1 MANYLN
7 FKVTS
12 PPADF
17 TTKLHI
23 IYLVNDVL
31 HHCVRKNNLGLKSA
45 FEKVGLVKRFF
56 LLFITVIFL
65 NGAWMVFINIK

>member
-12 PPADF
+12 PTSDF

-23 IYLVNDVL
+23 VYLVNDVL

-45 FEKVGLVKRFF
+45 FEKVH
-56 LLFITVIFL
+56 VIL
-65 NGAWMVFINIK
+65 EENL